1 MPRVSTIFSDLGVG
15 VSSQMPGN
23 YYAIAIFF
31 VATKKM
37 GDIALN
43 SRINS
48 IKGFALGKVG
58 NSPYKTTSHES
69 KVLPAVCRVLVKY
82 LLI

>member
-1 MPRVSTIFSDLGVG
+1 
-15 VSSQMPGN
+15 
-23 YYAIAIFF
+23 
-31 VATKKM
+31 M

-48 IKGFALGKVG
+48 IKSFTLGKVG

-69 KVLPAVCRVLVKY
+69 KFLPAVCWVLVKY
-82 LLI
+82 LLIQEYGFILLEPRKSLSISYVSKRIL